1 MISSTVVVAQLSI
14 RTVTISQNV
23 CHWEVVCDVATAVA
37 ASLHQANETS
47 IRIVRWK
54 LYAALYR
61 TAPDLIKSAIT

>member
-1 MISSTVVVAQLSI
+1 MF
-14 RTVTISQNV
+14 VTGKLY
-23 CHWEVVCDVATAVA
+23 ATLPLLA